1 MKANVLANE
10 LARLDNITSIIKEY
24 FDGKESYK
32 KTLTNLQ
39 TLNTTVSYIE
49 RGKGKIKV
57 MVNIQNKGTKILFF

>member
-10 LARLDNITSIIKEY
+10 LARLDNITSILKEY

-57 MVNIQNKGTKILFF
+57 MVKIHKSTKILFF

>member
-10 LARLDNITSIIKEY
+10 LARLDNINSILKQY

-32 KTLTNLQ
+32 KTLLNLKAIQ
-39 TLNTTVSYIE
+39 TTVSYIE